1 MSSTP
6 RPEGRAR
13 TRALTLLVG
22 ALVAMVLGIGLMS
35 SPALAQ
41 ERTPSTPGTTTADD
55 DAPATTPSVPDVPDV
70 PEVRLQVESDQGGLS
85 QTVVI
90 MLLVTIGSIAPAIL
104 LLMTSFTRYIVVLSL
119 TRNALGVQ
127 TVPPGQVLI
136 GLALF
141 LSLFTMGP
149 VFSKINDQ
157 AVQPMLA
164 GEISQTEAISTGF
177 EPLRE
182 FMLANTRDEELQLF
196 IDLSGADK
204 PATPAEVSATTLVPA
219 YVISELRAA
228 FLMGFV
234 IFVPFLVIDLVVA
247 AVLMSMGMMMLPP
260 VFISMPLKL
269 LLFVLVDGWVLITGS
284 LVQSV
289 HGVV

>member
-6 RPEGRAR
+6 RPEARAR
-13 TRALTLLVG
+13 TRALTVLLG
-22 ALVAMVLGIGLMS
+22 ALVAMVLGIGLL
-35 SPALAQ
+35 PTTAVAQ
-41 ERTPSTPGTTTADD
+41 EPPARTPTPTATATTGD
-55 DAPATTPSVPDVPDV
+55 DAPATGPTVPDVPDV
-70 PEVRLQVESDQGGLS
+70 PEVRLQVESEQGGLS

-127 TVPPGQVLI
+127 TVPPSQVLI

-149 VFSKINDQ
+149 VFSQINEQ

-164 GEISQTEAISTGF
+164 GDISQTDAISSGF

-182 FMLANTRDEELQLF
+182 FMLANTR
-196 IDLSGADK
+196 
-204 PATPAEVSATTLVPA
+204 ATRTSSSSSTLPVTTTRPRQRRCRRPRW
-219 YVISELRAA
+219 SR
-228 FLMGFV
+228 
-234 IFVPFLVIDLVVA
+234 P
-247 AVLMSMGMMMLPP
+247 
-260 VFISMPLKL
+260 
-269 LLFVLVDGWVLITGS
+269 T
-284 LVQSV
+284 
-289 HGVV
+289 